1 MGANTQCGHYVAHIK
16 KADGQWALF
25 NDAKVA
31 LSEDPPKD
39 MGYLY
44 FYKRL

>member
-1 MGANTQCGHYVAHIK
+1 MGSSTQTGHYVCHIK
-16 KADGQWALF
+16 KDGQWIMF

-31 LSEDPPKD
+31 LSEETPKD

-44 FYKRL
+44 FYERVM